1 MPREVAPST
10 AFNAS
15 PSPLAERIPPGQTVT
30 KLFPV
35 LHAGAVPDVSL
46 ASWRFRVFGHVERP
60 LELTWEDMLKLP
72 SQSLHTDIHCV
83 TGWSKL
89 DTEWEGIPT
98 RAIWEHVQ
106 PRDGVTHVLV
116 HAHPDFM
123 TNLTVEDF
131 LAPTSI
137 FAHRF
142 GGAPLEPVHGGPMR
156 LVVPHRYFWKSAKW
170 VSGIELA
177 TADRPGFWEDRGYH
191 MRGDPWREERY
202 W

>member
-1 MPREVAPST
+1 MAPTT
-10 AFNAS
+10 ASNAN
-15 PSPLAERIPPGQTVT
+15 PTPHVERIPPGQTVT

-35 LHAGAVPDVSL
+35 LHAGTVPDVPL
-46 ASWRFRVFGHVERP
+46 ATWRFRVFGHVETP
-60 LELTWEDMLKLP
+60 LELTWEDMLGLP
-72 SQSLHTDIHCV
+72 SQALHTDIHCV

-89 DTEWEGIPT
+89 DTDWEGIPT
-98 RAIWEHVQ
+98 RALWERIKPQ
-106 PRDGVTHVLV
+106 DGVTHVLV
-116 HAHPDFM
+116 HAHPDFT
-123 TNLTVEDF
+123 TNLTLEDF
-131 LAPTSI
+131 LAPTSM

-156 LVVPHRYFWKSAKW
+156 LVVTHRYFWKSAKW
-170 VSGIELA
+170 VSGIELI